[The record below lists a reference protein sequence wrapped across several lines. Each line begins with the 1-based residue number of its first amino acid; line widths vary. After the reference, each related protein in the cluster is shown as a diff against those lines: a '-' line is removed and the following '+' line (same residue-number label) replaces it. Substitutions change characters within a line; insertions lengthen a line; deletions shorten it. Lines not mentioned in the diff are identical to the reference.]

1 MRDELA
7 RAEQGVERLLATRRD
22 RWYPTFH
29 IAGLA
34 GWLNDPNGLCY
45 FKGRYHVFFQH
56 HPFSAE
62 WGSVHWGHVSS
73 ADMVTWRREPV
84 ALAPSVAADSGGVF
98 SGSAVVSD
106 DDELV
111 VYFTGNRWID
121 ELDRDAGSIQV
132 QCMATSVD
140 GSSFE
145 KQGIVVDRPDGIADF
160 RDPKVWRT
168 DGTWFMV
175 VGARSADD
183 RGEVWLYT
191 STDMREWA
199 FDRVLFRDPN
209 PDVVMLE
216 CPDLFP
222 LGDAWVLMV
231 SPMGLRADGYLH
243 RRSFSTGYF
252 VGQWKPGAAFEPSA
266 GYRQLDWGDQYYA
279 AQTFAAPDGRR
290 IVLAWM
296 GSFTVPIPSQAEDGW
311 CGQLTVPRE
320 LTLGADD
327 TILATPIA
335 ELAALRTESTS
346 FGAFELGAN
355 EDKLLLSDVDAA
367 EIELVLDLAAST
379 AERVGLAVNRTPDGH
394 ETLVAYDDLARRV
407 IVDRRAAGAGD
418 RGYRGA
424 PFAGAVLELRVLVDR
439 ASVEVFVGDGIASVT
454 SFAFPADGPRS
465 IELYTESGAARI
477 ESLVVHR
484 LGSIWVDE

>member
-1 MRDELA
+1 
-7 RAEQGVERLLATRRD
+7 
-22 RWYPTFH
+22 
-29 IAGLA
+29 
-34 GWLNDPNGLCY
+34 
-45 FKGRYHVFFQH
+45 
-56 HPFSAE
+56 
-62 WGSVHWGHVSS
+62 
-73 ADMVTWRREPV
+73 
-84 ALAPSVAADSGGVF
+84 
-98 SGSAVVSD
+98 
-106 DDELV
+106 
-111 VYFTGNRWID
+111 
-121 ELDRDAGSIQV
+121 
-132 QCMATSVD
+132 
-140 GSSFE
+140 
-145 KQGIVVDRPDGIADF
+145 
-160 RDPKVWRT
+160 
-168 DGTWFMV
+168 
-175 VGARSADD
+175 
-183 RGEVWLYT
+183 
-191 STDMREWA
+191 
-199 FDRVLFRDPN
+199 
-209 PDVVMLE
+209 MLE

-222 LGDAWVLMV
+222 LGDAWVLMI

-243 RRSFSTGYF
+243 RRSFSTGYC

-279 AQTFAAPDGRR
+279 AQTFEAPDGRR

-327 TILATPIA
+327 TLVATPIA

-355 EDKLLLSDVDAA
+355 EEKLLLSDVDAA
-367 EIELVLDLAAST
+367 EIELVLDLAEST

-424 PFAGAVLELRVLVDR
+424 PFAGAVLKLRVLVDR